1 MSLQSGSLNWNEDE
15 IAKALKI
22 TPEDVKSYFT
32 DGRRISF
39 ILERR
44 LAREVFNGKLAPSE
58 GAGFDLI
65 DSIGGKW
72 EVRSITRGGIYFCPS
87 YMVGSGRSFNEV
99 GFTYKLN
106 SIEGYVVSDVESFP
120 NVPFWILPSS
130 VVENWWRAGILGTS
144 TKISRNKALQL
155 IGDILKKN
163 P

>member
-1 MSLQSGSLNWNEDE
+1 MSLQSGSLNWNEAE

-22 TPEDVKSYFT
+22 TPDDVNAYFT

-44 LAREVFNGKLAPSE
+44 LAREVFNGALAPSE

-65 DSIGGKW
+65 DSNGGNW
-72 EVRSITRGGIYFCPS
+72 EVRSITKGGIYFCPS

-99 GFTYKLN
+99 GFIYKLN

-120 NVPFWILPSS
+120 DVPFWILPSS
-130 VVENWWRAGILGTS
+130 VVNNWWQAGILGTS
-144 TKISRNKALQL
+144 TKISRKKALQL
-155 IGDILKKN
+155 ISDVFK
-163 P
+163 